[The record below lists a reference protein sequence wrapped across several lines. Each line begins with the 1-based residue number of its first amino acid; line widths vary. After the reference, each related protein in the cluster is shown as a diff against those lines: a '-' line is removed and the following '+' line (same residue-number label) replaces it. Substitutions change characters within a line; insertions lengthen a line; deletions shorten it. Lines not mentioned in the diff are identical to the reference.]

1 MSGSMLIVDLFPS
14 LQEEREGKAMVG
26 WVGKKLRYLTSEVAG
41 QAQFMHTFVHGRL
54 AGGATPSPAQLHTSL
69 PKLWDNIAETDPDI
83 IVTLKKET
91 ARCFFP
97 KATFASIRG
106 KAQTWVHPQ
115 TSKAYTVYPM
125 YHPEITRP
133 GKRAELYKTLETE
146 WGGIKLKEKP
156 GKYMRVTGAEARALF
171 QAHNLEPFAFDL
183 ETEKN
188 HWPELL
194 EGEEPNKKYHTFQA
208 IRSKIIG
215 WSFAFRSGEAYYCT
229 DDVACIRGPLEDPE
243 WKVICHNL
251 LFEYS
256 VLQNVRPEVCTCREN
271 SLVSTKLNACLLPA
285 GSIGI
290 IEMKSDNVKKIPE
303 PINDMGRNTGPNNT
317 VSPSKTCSPSARDY
331 VPYVRPPHQ
340 NMLTTTTPQEKLEEG
355 SAFPVTK
362 NSKESMTWSGCAEHS
377 ATCPARPIKI
387 QYADDTKVMA
397 FLVGKVSSHLKDLT
411 ATMLG
416 IRQTKFDEV
425 NWDNIE
431 EVVQYGAADSDY
443 TYRIWVILLG
453 ALRESS
459 GLLFVYTDIDLAVTE
474 ALSES
479 QRDGFLVDQAGLDR
493 VRSLVHSE
501 REAVVAELH
510 TWEPR
515 EGLKFSSPQQLGEWL
530 YGSADS
536 GYWKI
541 KQELKTRTH
550 IEFIP
555 PGLGLVCPTTTDG
568 GQPSTSINTLH
579 SLEHPV
585 ADLLIKL
592 KSADKFLS
600 GHVKTFGYLAQEDGR
615 VHPSYH
621 LSGHWEVDDEDKSLA
636 PGTGRLSSSG
646 PNGQQITNYGD
657 DSRPYVFTWGQAL
670 RRCIIPEPGCVFLE
684 GDFAQQEP
692 RIGAMVSED
701 SVMDHLLQTADVYK
715 PAAMDLYHVELEAVT
730 KDMRQIGKRAWMA
743 WLNRA
748 GPAGIQRSAW
758 WLSKEE
764 ASEWIY
770 TQDERYSTFT
780 EWCAE
785 QFDFLV
791 RHEYVETYYGRRIYL
806 PQVASPHPADR
817 EAAYRA
823 CIPGIIQGTG
833 ADVFKL
839 CLKEA
844 SPYLRSLGG
853 KLPFLVH
860 DAIVGELKLERESEA
875 ITFLAGMSKGM
886 MPSPLPIE
894 VMRGFTMSKLDMV
907 DVTP

>member
-1 MSGSMLIVDLFPS
+1 MSGTMMIVDLFPS
-14 LQEEREGKAMVG
+14 LQEQRKGEPFVG
-26 WVGKKLRYLTSEVAG
+26 WVGKKTRYLTEEVAG
-41 QAQFMHTFVHGRL
+41 QDWSKVGHIFIHGRL
-54 AGGATPSPAQLHTSL
+54 PGGVTPSPAQLRECQPYVYNNVT
-69 PKLWDNIAETDPDI
+69 AQDPDI
-83 IVTLKKET
+83 ILTLKKET
-91 ARCFFP
+91 ARFFFP
-97 KATFASIRG
+97 KVPFASIRG
-106 KAQTWVHPQ
+106 KAQPWVHPD
-115 TSKAYTVYPM
+115 TNKTYTVYPM

-156 GKYMRVTGAEARALF
+156 GAYMRVTGAEARALF

-208 IRSKIIG
+208 IRSNIIG
-215 WSFAFRSGEAYYCT
+215 WSFAFRGGEAYYCT
-229 DDVACIRGPLEDPE
+229 DSVDCIKVPLASPE
-243 WKVICHNL
+243 WKTIVHNA
-251 LFEYS
+251 LFEFT
-256 VLQNVRPEVCTCREN
+256 VLK
-271 SLVSTKLNACLLPA
+271 SA
-285 GSIGI
+285 GI
-290 IEMKSDNVKKIPE
+290 IMQ
-303 PINDMGRNTGPNNT
+303 G
-317 VSPSKTCSPSARDY
+317 
-331 VPYVRPPHQ
+331 
-340 NMLTTTTPQEKLEEG
+340 
-355 SAFPVTK
+355 F
-362 NSKESMTWSGCAEHS
+362 
-377 ATCPARPIKI
+377 
-387 QYADDTKVMA
+387 DDTKVMA

-431 EVVQYGAADSDY
+431 EVVQYAAADSDY
-443 TYRIWVILLG
+443 TFRIWLILLP
-453 ALRESS
+453 
-459 GLLFVYTDIDLAVTE
+459 LLSRGGRLLSVYNDIDLAVTE

-479 QRDGFLVDQAGLDR
+479 QRDGFLVDQAGLRD
-493 VRSLVHSE
+493 VRYNVQAERAVTE
-501 REAVVAELH
+501 RELLE
-510 TWEPR
+510 WQPR

-530 YGSADS
+530 YGDADK
-536 GYWKI
+536 GYWRI

-555 PGLGLVCPTTTDG
+555 PGLGLLCPTTTDK

-636 PGTGRLSSSG
+636 PGTGRLSSTG

-657 DSRPYVFTWGQAL
+657 DSRPYVFQWGQAL
-670 RRCIIPEPGCVFLE
+670 RRCIVPEPGCVFLE

-692 RIGAMVSED
+692 RIAAMVSED

-715 PAAMDLYHVELEAVT
+715 PAAMDLYHCELEAVT
-730 KDMRQIGKRAWMA
+730 KDMRQIGKRCWMA

-758 WLSKEE
+758 WLDKEE
-764 ASEWIY
+764 AAEWIY
-770 TQDERYSTFT
+770 AQDVRYATFT

-785 QFDFLV
+785 KFDFLV
-791 RHEYVETYYGRRIYL
+791 RHEYVETYFGRRIYL

-823 CIPGIIQGTG
+823 CIPGIIQGSG
-833 ADVFKL
+833 ADCFKL
-839 CLKEA
+839 CLKGA
-844 SPYLRSLGG
+844 SPYIRSLGG
-853 KLPFLVH
+853 RIPFLVH
-860 DAIVGELKLERESEA
+860 DAIVAEVSLDRELEV
-875 ITFLAGMSKGM
+875 ITYLAQMTQDM

-894 VMRGFTMSKLDMV
+894 IMKGFNLSKMDMV
-907 DVTP
+907 LV